1 MWEPEGA
8 VLEHLSLE
16 GVVYHLHG
24 NALQRVTESET
35 LHLLLLLL
43 LLLCVLRVWWLLLLC
58 LVLWLVL
65 VCVVL
70 LKG

>member
-43 LLLCVLRVWWLLLLC
+43 LLCVLRVWWLLLLC